1 MQFFIDEILEY
12 GELKEKLLSDP
23 KLCEK
28 GRAEAERII
37 AAGGFVEIEPGL
49 TQVAAAAFLADHTL
63 ALHRKM
69 GIPHEITVATLK
81 DVNNWIEN
89 YRSVHGELGLENIGW
104 LINHGLGNLFRL
116 GRLQF
121 VHAKAHPVVPG
132 GEYVIEVHIPQG
144 EPLDI
149 AACHASFEMAKGFFA
164 RLYPDKP
171 AEYFVCGSWLLS
183 PDLPCI
189 ADENSNICRF
199 MRLWTQLP
207 HNGDK
212 GRQALER
219 VFGFNFDPADI
230 ASAPENTS
238 LQRRLKA
245 HVLAGGMV
253 ESSFGCIKI
262 D

>member
-1 MQFFIDEILEY
+1 MKFFIEEILQNE
-12 GELKEKLLSDP
+12 ELKTLLLTDEEMSARGKEMAEKIIEAQDNIPMEGGILPLFTLAHLSDY
-23 KLCEK
+23 
-28 GRAEAERII
+28 
-37 AAGGFVEIEPGL
+37 
-49 TQVAAAAFLADHTL
+49 TL
-63 ALHRKM
+63 ALHEKL
-69 GIPHEITVATLK
+69 GIPHEVTVATLR
-81 DVNNWIEN
+81 DVNNWVHN
-89 YRSVHGELGLENIGW
+89 YQLTHNGELGFNRMGW
-104 LINHGLGNLFRL
+104 LSNHALGRLFRL

-121 VHAKAHPVVPG
+121 VHAKPHPVVPSDK
-132 GEYVIEVHIPQG
+132 YVIEVHIPQG

-149 AACHASFEMAKGFFA
+149 DACLESFKMAKEFFA

-171 AEYFVCGSWLLS
+171 ADHFVCGSWLLS
-183 PDLPCI
+183 PDLPAVC
-189 ADENSNICRF
+189 DEDSNICRF
-199 MRLWTQLP
+199 MCLWTQLP

-253 ESSFGCIKI
+253 ES
-262 D
+262 